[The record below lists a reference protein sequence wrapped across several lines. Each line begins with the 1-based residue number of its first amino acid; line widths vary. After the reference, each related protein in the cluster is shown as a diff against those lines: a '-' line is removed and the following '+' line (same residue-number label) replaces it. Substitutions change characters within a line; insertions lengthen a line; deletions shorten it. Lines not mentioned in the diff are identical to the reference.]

1 MAQTI
6 TDEQLAQRS
15 ELAGPVLDA
24 ISFAEGHIARL
35 RVEMRGQAARLPGMA
50 ASLAVTIAF
59 EQEILAKR
67 YKRLGEIFRS
77 GR

>member
-6 TDEQLAQRS
+6 TDEQLTQRIA
-15 ELAGPVLDA
+15 LARPVLEA
-24 ISFAEGHIARL
+24 ISFAESHIAKL
-35 RVEMRGQAARLPGMA
+35 RVEMREQAARLPGMA

-67 YKRLGEIFRS
+67 YKRLGEIFRH

>member
-1 MAQTI
+1 MAHEI
-6 TDEQLAQRS
+6 TDEQLAQRIA
-15 ELAGPVLDA
+15 LARPVLEA
-24 ISFAEGHIARL
+24 ITFAEGHIARL
-35 RVEMRGQAARLPGMA
+35 RVEMREQAARLPGMA

>member
-6 TDEQLAQRS
+6 TDEQLAQRIA
-15 ELAGPVLDA
+15 LARPVLEA
-24 ISFAEGHIARL
+24 ITFAESHIAAL
-35 RVEMRGQAARLPGMA
+35 RVEMREQAARLPGMA

-67 YKRLGEIFRS
+67 YKRLGEVFRH